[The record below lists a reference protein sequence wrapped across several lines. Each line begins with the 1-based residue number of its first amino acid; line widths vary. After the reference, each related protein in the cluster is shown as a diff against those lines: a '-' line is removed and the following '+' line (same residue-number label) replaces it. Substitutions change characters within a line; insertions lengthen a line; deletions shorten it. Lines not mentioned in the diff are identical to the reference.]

1 VNPTAVGRRDQDV
14 VLEDSGEVLAVVD
27 RTTTLFP

>member
-14 VLEDSGEVLAVVD
+14 VLEDSGDVLAVVD
-27 RTTTLFP
+27 RSAMLYP